1 MKCYFNSWIPD
12 CSSKSY
18 DTNMILMDYHLLV
31 EIWATPANSP
41 ASPPTVPAPPV
52 KADKNRLKIPDK
64 LNKKPDSENSIPLS
78 EHSTSDVLR
87 EYFAPGKNREKK
99 VRPGLATSSGIGDSS
114 EAFASLV
121 SSTEDHSETT
131 ESHGTRESLLIGKLS
146 GDSVL
151 EAKTH
156 GKCCTCWLR
165 TRGLILAVLSSFQ
178 LSLTAYCAF
187 NLHKRRYYSMPVMS
201 LTRFSGIFFFSSIII
216 PWFIHHHTQIISTVY
231 PLNTCD
237 RRLSVLRMFLRAFIG
252 SISIVFQFYSLK
264 HISPADSSVIL
275 HCNPVFVAFGAR
287 LFLKEKVTICASITA
302 ILAIIGVVL
311 ISKPPFLAGEDEFDS
326 QQLIGIGFAIAG
338 MFTLTA
344 SVLLMRSLRE
354 LHFSMLNSVFGFTGM
369 VTALILGTL
378 LWWDLL
384 YDNGPHV

>member
-165 TRGLILAVLSSFQ
+165 TRGLILAWDFL
-178 LSLTAYCAF
+178 LLF
-187 NLHKRRYYSMPVMS
+187 NYYSMVH
-201 LTRFSGIFFFSSIII
+201 SSSYSNHFDRVS
-216 PWFIHHHTQIISTVY
+216 PQHLRSKTV
-231 PLNTCD
+231 CFKD
-237 RRLSVLRMFLRAFIG
+237 LRAFIG